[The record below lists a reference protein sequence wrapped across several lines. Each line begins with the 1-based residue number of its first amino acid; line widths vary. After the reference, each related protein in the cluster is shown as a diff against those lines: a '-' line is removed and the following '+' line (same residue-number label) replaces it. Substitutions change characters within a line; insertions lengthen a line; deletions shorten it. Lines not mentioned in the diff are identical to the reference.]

1 MRTKYRITPLYSLNA
16 MTSVPETNY
25 MLEKRVWGKWEGV
38 QMYITH
44 EQAEDN
50 MHIIMSKENLKKS
63 FPL

>member
-1 MRTKYRITPLYSLNA
+1 